1 LAFYCLRK
9 MCRRSNLHELAF
21 WIGSSVDIPAGSL
34 ATTMKLEI
42 TMEAHG
48 DLSPHRVFE

>member
-1 LAFYCLRK
+1 

-21 WIGSSVDIPAGSL
+21 WIGSNADTPIGSL
-34 ATTMKLEI
+34 ATTTKVET